1 MKATEAL
8 KNEHQGVK
16 LMLRVLEELSA
27 KIERGE
33 TLKQEHLDG
42 ILEFLSVFVDTCHHG
57 KEEDFLFPAL
67 EAAGVRK
74 QGGPIGV
81 LLEEHE
87 AGRSL
92 VSKIRTASASLS
104 KDPAAPN
111 AFSTAAREYAMLLA
125 QHIEKEDNVLFPLA
139 ETKLNAD
146 MDAELFESF
155 ERLEIERIGAGK
167 HESFHK
173 LLEDLE
179 REYLG

>member
-1 MKATEAL
+1 MKAIDSL
-8 KNEHQGVK
+8 KDEHQGVT
-16 LMLRVLEELSA
+16 LMLRVLEEVSA
-27 KIERGE
+27 RIERGE

-67 EAAGVRK
+67 EAAGVQK

-87 AGRSL
+87 TGRSL
-92 VSKIRTASASLS
+92 VSKIRTASAFLQE
-104 KDPAAPN
+104 DPAASK
-111 AFSTAAREYAMLLA
+111 AFSIAAHEYAMLLT
-125 QHIEKEDNVLFPLA
+125 QHIEKEDNALFPLA
-139 ETKLNAD
+139 EKTLGAD

-155 ERLEIERIGAGK
+155 ERLERERIGAGK
-167 HESFHK
+167 HEAFHK

-179 REYLG
+179 RAYLG